1 MEWCPGWLGCH
12 ADLDHTNEELRL
24 SIIDW
29 MSWLKT
35 EIGYHGWRFDFT
47 KVFPA
52 LQRGGRAAYR
62 LAPGA
67 VAAIAW
73 ALHHWLKSQERGPQ
87 HVAGECV
94 AESSSTL
101 AWVAQGFGG
110 EYVAEYIKATGMDGE
125 FNVGRC

>member
-1 MEWCPGWLGCH
+1 MTACFLCIDPAVLGPLSSCTIRHGVVAGWLGCH

-52 LQRGGRAAYR
+52 LQRGGPAACR
-62 LAPGA
+62 LCPGA
-67 VAAIAW
+67 VAQGR
-73 ALHHWLKSQERGPQ
+73 L
-87 HVAGECV
+87 AGRQ
-94 AESSSTL
+94 AE
-101 AWVAQGFGG
+101 AA
-110 EYVAEYIKATGMDGE
+110 
-125 FNVGRC
+125 NVVRNK